1 MPPYAQRCGARYR
14 CLRYSRPLAES
25 LAFTPEESFVESNPV
40 PQDFQTIEEMWDWY
54 QPLIDKEKSIE

>member
-1 MPPYAQRCGARYR
+1 LPI
-14 CLRYSRPLAES
+14 
-25 LAFTPEESFVESNPV
+25 TPEESFVESNPV